1 MAGDV
6 KHRAR
11 KSSHSSTDRELSI
24 DVKIAEK
31 SSIADS
37 DVRTSIDSPGPRK
50 RASADPID
58 YPRRRATIAASSG
71 PAHSASWA
79 DL

>member
-6 KHRAR
+6 KNRAR

-24 DVKIAEK
+24 DVKAAEK

-37 DVRTSIDSPGPRK
+37 DVKTSIDSPGPRK

-71 PAHSASWA
+71 P
-79 DL
+79 DLCNPG